1 MKTKG
6 IWNFL
11 KTIKGRS
18 NISIPIII
26 IESTKN
32 ITSNMNIANIINSFF
47 YTKVKNIINKFT
59 TVDYDP
65 LIFVRF
71 LIPKPK
77 AWLEIPYISNR
88 RQYTD
93 INTNKSVTIT
103 CLLCGVLLGSKLSGL
118 LYTIYTNKVPLLQT
132 IMENRKIC
140 QQIGAANYEELPVE
154 HTMVNFID
162 DSNSVISA
170 KPGSDMEKYLM
181 TTSNNWRNTTIVKS

>member
-1 MKTKG
+1 MKAHNNKKTIYQRTLQAAKDSYLAQGLMKTKG

-32 ITSNMNIANIINSFF
+32 ITSNTNIANIINSFF

-77 AWLEIPYISNR
+77 A
-88 RQYTD
+88 
-93 INTNKSVTIT
+93 
-103 CLLCGVLLGSKLSGL
+103 
-118 LYTIYTNKVPLLQT
+118 
-132 IMENRKIC
+132 
-140 QQIGAANYEELPVE
+140 
-154 HTMVNFID
+154 
-162 DSNSVISA
+162 
-170 KPGSDMEKYLM
+170 
-181 TTSNNWRNTTIVKS
+181 

>member
-1 MKTKG
+1 MK
-6 IWNFL
+6 L
-11 KTIKGRS
+11 KYYGVEGRELS
-18 NISIPIII
+18 LF
-26 IESTKN
+26 
-32 ITSNMNIANIINSFF
+32 TS
-47 YTKVKNIINKFT
+47 Y
-59 TVDYDP
+59 
-65 LIFVRF
+65 L
-71 LIPKPK
+71 
-77 AWLEIPYISNR
+77 SNR

-103 CLLCGVLLGSKLSGL
+103 CLPCGVVLGSKLSGL

>member
-32 ITSNMNIANIINSFF
+32 ITSNTNIANIINSFF

-77 AWLEIPYISNR
+77 AWLEIPYISSDKVENIIR
-88 RQYTD
+88 KANNYSARGFDQTSMKF
-93 INTNKSVTIT
+93 IKICSRAWAPHIT
-103 CLLCGVLLGSKLSGL
+103 CTINRSLMAGKFPEIMKVSRILPILKHGKDKFSKEFYRPISDLHC
-118 LYTIYTNKVPLLQT
+118 IK
-132 IMENRKIC
+132 KIFE
-140 QQIGAANYEELPVE
+140 Q
-154 HTMVNFID
+154 H
-162 DSNSVISA
+162 
-170 KPGSDMEKYLM
+170 
-181 TTSNNWRNTTIVKS
+181 VKMHLDA